1 MVKVAN
7 VQRTILEKRNR
18 KVKISKSRLK
28 QIIKEEIQSDTALIK
43 AIGAL
48 ADKIEILDVS
58 LDFLSA
64 AIIGGD
70 PVSIGAGQKTMGRA
84 YRPSANLAARLN
96 EENYDSA
103 SCEELQGML
112 NTLNKDLESKVDKEA
127 TETQNEI
134 DVIKNLIKIKKCVGN

>member
-1 MVKVAN
+1 M
-7 VQRTILEKRNR
+7 
-18 KVKISKSRLK
+18 KISKSRLK
-28 QIIKEEIQSDTALIK
+28 QIIKEEIQSDAALVK

-48 ADKIEILDVS
+48 SDKIEILDVS

-84 YRPSANLAARLN
+84 YRPSASLAARLN

-103 SCEELQGML
+103 SCEELQDML
-112 NTLNKDLESKVDKEA
+112 NTLNQDLESKKNKEA
-127 TETQNEI
+127 AETQNEI
-134 DVIKNLIKIKKCVGN
+134 DVINNLIKIKNCVGN